1 MRHKGWLFGVILI
14 TAGLFIIKTDFQN
27 IPTTVVS
34 VVRQRIVPKLDAL
47 TTPQVEVEQQP
58 SANSSSSSSSGAQS
72 SSAQSGTSQSA
83 SSQSTAATPMEENV
97 QGKTLATTYYYHF
110 NANTP
115 QSVKRVFE
123 QAVTIYNQ
131 TKLVNLVAGAGS
143 QSQNQI
149 AFGTY
154 KKVMSAAEQGTIELG
169 VGGPGIIQRVGYGA
183 YTANHAQASLN
194 INYTTS
200 ISLAVAL
207 HELGHAL
214 GLAHSTD
221 KTSVMYPMDQGVTTL
236 SQGDLNGLKQIYKE

>member
-1 MRHKGWLFGVILI
+1 MRHKGWLFGIILLA
-14 TAGLFIIKTDFQN
+14 AGLFIIKTDFQN

-34 VVRQRIVPKLDAL
+34 VVRQQVVPKLDAL
-47 TTPQVEVEQQP
+47 TTPQQTVEVEQQP
-58 SANSSSSSSSGAQS
+58 SANSSSSAQS
-72 SSAQSGTSQSA
+72 STSQSS

-97 QGKTLATTYYYHF
+97 QGKTLANTYYYHF

-169 VGGPGIIQRVGYGA
+169 IGGPGIIQRVGYGA

-200 ISLAVAL
+200 VSLAVAL

-221 KTSVMYPMDQGVTTL
+221 KVSVMYPMDQGVTTL